1 MLLTPAH
8 QWFLKST
15 ILRTT
20 FLAVLIL
27 LTQANFEEESLIYD
41 FNKKQFKS
49 LCNTGF
55 SSNFP

>member
-1 MLLTPAH
+1 M
-8 QWFLKST
+8 